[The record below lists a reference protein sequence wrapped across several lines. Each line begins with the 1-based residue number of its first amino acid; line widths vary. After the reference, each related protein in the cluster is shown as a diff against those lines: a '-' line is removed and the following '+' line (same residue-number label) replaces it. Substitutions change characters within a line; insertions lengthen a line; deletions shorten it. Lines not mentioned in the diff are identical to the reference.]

1 MNKIQRIQAITVF
14 DSRGYPTIECQVM
27 LDNGVT
33 GRAMVPSGAST
44 GTHEAL
50 ELRDGD
56 PAIFGGKS
64 VSRAIRHIFDVIQ
77 PELTGLDI
85 QDQEQIDQRMI
96 ELDGTP
102 DKSRLGANAILA
114 VSMACVRTA
123 ARTQG
128 VPLFRQLAA
137 GTRNEFILPLPE
149 IQIIGGGAHS
159 AGSIDIQDYMVICPE
174 ARSLME
180 CYQITFD
187 IYRKTGEILKSRGK
201 LAGVA
206 DEGGFWPAF
215 TSNEEGLLILTEAIE
230 KAGYRPGIDVAISLD
245 LAASEFYQK
254 EGYHLRLEDRLL
266 STSEYREMLENWLD
280 HYPVCS
286 VEDPFSEEDPE
297 VWNRFTQAWTR
308 RIQIVGDDLFVTN
321 PERLV
326 NGIERK
332 LANSIL
338 IKLNQIGT
346 VSETKRCVEIAKE
359 AGWRPVVSAR
369 SGETEDTFIAH
380 LAVATGA
387 GQLKVGS
394 FTRSERMAKWN
405 ELLRIEHQLQ
415 NKACY
420 AIPTI
425 SFPWESSQRG

>member
-1 MNKIQRIQAITVF
+1 MNKIQRIQAMTVF

-33 GRAMVPSGAST
+33 GKAIVPSGAST

-56 PAIFGGKS
+56 PAVFGGKS
-64 VSRAIRHIFDVIQ
+64 VSRAIRHIFDIIQ

-114 VSMACVRTA
+114 VSMACARTA

-128 VPLFRQLAA
+128 VPLFQKLAD

-159 AGSIDIQDYMVICPE
+159 AGSIDIQDFMVICPE

-187 IYRKTGEILKSRGK
+187 IYHKTGEILKSRGK

-206 DEGGFWPAF
+206 DEGGYWPAF
-215 TSNEEGLLILTEAIE
+215 TSNEEGLLILTEAID
-230 KAGYRPGIDVAISLD
+230 KAGYRPGFDVAISLD
-245 LAASEFYQK
+245 LAASEFYQQG
-254 EGYHLRLEDRLL
+254 GY
-266 STSEYREMLENWLD
+266 
-280 HYPVCS
+280 C
-286 VEDPFSEEDPE
+286 
-297 VWNRFTQAWTR
+297 
-308 RIQIVGDDLFVTN
+308 
-321 PERLV
+321 
-326 NGIERK
+326 
-332 LANSIL
+332 
-338 IKLNQIGT
+338 
-346 VSETKRCVEIAKE
+346 
-359 AGWRPVVSAR
+359 
-369 SGETEDTFIAH
+369 
-380 LAVATGA
+380 
-387 GQLKVGS
+387 
-394 FTRSERMAKWN
+394 
-405 ELLRIEHQLQ
+405 
-415 NKACY
+415 
-420 AIPTI
+420 
-425 SFPWESSQRG
+425 